1 MSFHS
6 LFVSIKK
13 KAEMLEEGYII
24 SIDTTGMQ
32 TTFAFRE
39 YEKIDPRKPLD
50 ESRAIEFSW
59 NNCIEG
65 EERRTARVP
74 RLLDARDGRTPQKLT
89 VKQWNPVI

>member
-32 TTFAFRE
+32 TILF
-39 YEKIDPRKPLD
+39 EKIDPHKPFFA
-50 ESRAIEFSW
+50 S
-59 NNCIEG
+59 
-65 EERRTARVP
+65 ERV
-74 RLLDARDGRTPQKLT
+74 
-89 VKQWNPVI
+89 